1 MFSVKFLILRKTNQY
16 RNAFTALQFSQ
27 LSSISVNSVQ
37 FLSIQLSFS
46 YLNQMNSTL
55 ENVLVVQNFVFVF
68 AFAQSVVNDS
78 EDALHVF
85 QNMQN
90 QINNLKARVAIMIT
104 LSIFEISDF
113 SSFSNS
119 ASFSF
124 AFDSIYIATIIT
136 QAIAQVNQ
144 NQSFVMQFTFV
155 LISLLRLSEKLFDII
170 EYDEDRDKL
179 DAWEQTLKQKM
190 HINHDRYF
198 IDVLKIF
205 YVEFR
210 LIIKKKAHIFMSFY
224 RIDDICIIFVFITYF
239 RILRNVCE
247 NLFEIE
253 NARVYFRNT
262 FKQNKMIF
270 FEYYLIFVIKKNAST
285 WMTTFSLSV
294 LKMTSTSSLSKL
306 QSFDEMSKKNALSFM
321 KTTLNASSMLIRI
334 YNI

>member
-1 MFSVKFLILRKTNQY
+1 
-16 RNAFTALQFSQ
+16 
-27 LSSISVNSVQ
+27 
-37 FLSIQLSFS
+37 
-46 YLNQMNSTL
+46 MNSTL

-179 DAWEQTLKQKM
+179 DA
-190 HINHDRYF
+190 
-198 IDVLKIF
+198 
-205 YVEFR
+205 
-210 LIIKKKAHIFMSFY
+210 
-224 RIDDICIIFVFITYF
+224 
-239 RILRNVCE
+239 
-247 NLFEIE
+247 
-253 NARVYFRNT
+253 
-262 FKQNKMIF
+262 
-270 FEYYLIFVIKKNAST
+270 
-285 WMTTFSLSV
+285 
-294 LKMTSTSSLSKL
+294 
-306 QSFDEMSKKNALSFM
+306 
-321 KTTLNASSMLIRI
+321 
-334 YNI
+334 